1 MKARARGAKLIVIDP
16 RLTATT
22 SKADLWLRPRPG
34 TDGALA
40 LGMLNIIINEELY
53 DTDFV
58 DKWCVGFEELRQR
71 VQEYPVEKVAEIT
84 WVPAE
89 DIKKAARMYATIK
102 PALLYARVALE
113 MIANSTQSIRAINI
127 LIAITGN
134 MDVKGGNIFQC
145 FPPGYLNRGF
155 FQK

>member
-1 MKARARGAKLIVIDP
+1 MIWAGNPVQTHTQLARRIMKARARGAKLIVIDP

-53 DTDFV
+53 DADFV
-58 DKWCVGFEELRQR
+58 DRWCAGFEELRQR

-84 WVPAE
+84 CHLGE
-89 DIKKAARMYATIK
+89 
-102 PALLYARVALE
+102 
-113 MIANSTQSIRAINI
+113 
-127 LIAITGN
+127 LI
-134 MDVKGGNIFQC
+134 
-145 FPPGYLNRGF
+145 
-155 FQK
+155 